1 MSSALKYLEQPQQA
15 IAWLRERVTGQLR
28 TDSRLVEPGD
38 GFIAWPGGVTDGRS
52 HVAAAIERGAVACLV
67 EQQGVEAFSFSGP
80 VAAFSGLK
88 AATALIADQ
97 WLAHPSQQLQVLAV
111 TGTNGK
117 TSTAWWLAH
126 ALAHYQ
132 HGARQGCAMVGT
144 LGIGVPPQ
152 VVSTGMTT
160 PDPVCLQYAFADY
173 VQQGVAACAI
183 EASSIGI
190 EEHRLDGTAIHTAVF
205 TNFSQDHLDYH
216 GSMQAYWQAKAR
228 LFAWP
233 GLQAAVI
240 NVDDAHGAALAQD
253 LQAQAQAPLE
263 VWTVAVHAP
272 ARLQARNV
280 RHGARGLCFEV
291 QENTQVFTME
301 TGLIGQYNVSNMLGV
316 LASLRSLGIG
326 LADAVALCADL
337 EPVPGRMQQVA
348 QPGQPLV
355 VVDYAHTPD
364 ALEQALIGLQPVA
377 QARGGQLHCVFGCG
391 GNRDTSKRPL
401 MGQAAQ
407 RQADVVW
414 VTSDNPRGELPDAIV
429 AQIVAGMQPE
439 GVHVQ
444 VDRSQAIAQAVLA
457 AQANDVVLLA
467 GKGHEDYQEIMG
479 VKHPFLDMDKARWA
493 LDQREGQNK

>member
-1 MSSALKYLEQPQQA
+1 MSSAPAYFEDLQQA
-15 IAWLRERVTGQLR
+15 VAWLRARVTGQLR
-28 TDSRLVEPGD
+28 TDSRLVQAGD
-38 GFIAWPGGVTDGRS
+38 GFIAWPGGVTDGRH
-52 HVAAAIERGAVACLV
+52 HVASALARGAVACLV
-67 EQQGVEAFSFSGP
+67 EQQGVEAFDLPGP

-88 AATALIADQ
+88 AVTPLIADQ

-173 VQQGVAACAI
+173 VQQGIAACAI

-190 EEHRLDGTAIHTAVF
+190 EEHRIDGTAIHTAVF
-205 TNFSQDHLDYH
+205 TNFTQDHLDYH
-216 GSMQAYWQAKAR
+216 GSMQAYWAAKAK

-233 GLQAAVI
+233 GLKAAVVNI
-240 NVDDAHGAALAQD
+240 DDAHGQSLARQ
-253 LQAQAQAPLE
+253 LQAAGTLD
-263 VWTVAVHAP
+263 VWTVAVDAP
-272 ARLQARNV
+272 ARLRAQHV
-280 RHGARGLCFEV
+280 RHGQRGLSFDVCEG
-291 QENTQVFTME
+291 EATYSME
-301 TGLIGQYNVSNMLGV
+301 TGLIGQYNVSNMVGV
-316 LASLRSLGIG
+316 LATLRTLGVE
-326 LADAVALCADL
+326 LAQAVQICADL
-337 EPVPGRMQQVA
+337 APVPGRMEQIA
-348 QPGQPLV
+348 QPNQPLV
-355 VVDYAHTPD
+355 VIDYAHTPD
-364 ALEQALIGLQPVA
+364 ALEQAIQGLQPVA
-377 QARGGQLHCVFGCG
+377 RARGGLLHCVFGCG
-391 GNRDTSKRPL
+391 GNRDASKRPL

-414 VTSDNPRGELPDAIV
+414 VTSDNPRGESPDAIV
-429 AQIVAGMQPE
+429 AQIVAGMQPQ

-444 VDRSQAIAQAVLA
+444 VDRTAAIRQAIAA
-457 AQANDVVLLA
+457 AQPQDVVLLA

-479 VKHPFLDMDKARWA
+479 VKHPFLDMDKANAA
-493 LDQREGQNK
+493 LAERKGMNK